1 MAKKILK
8 EVSLIKEF
16 TTPTIDYTFQKSIS
30 YSQTLS
36 YNTCPHQW
44 SLNYVKGL
52 QVYKPSIHTVFGTA
66 LHETLQE
73 WLTVLYEDTVKKA
86 TEMDLSSLLL
96 DNMYSIYAQ
105 EKVKNN
111 NEHFSTSEE
120 LLEFHSDGV
129 EILKYV
135 KQKRSTYFSTKYIKL
150 VGVEIPL
157 VYTIGRN
164 IFFKGYI
171 DIVLYDE
178 QDDKYIILDIKTS
191 TSGWNEYAK
200 KDDKKLAQLLLYKE
214 FLAKQFNIDVDK
226 VDVKYFIV
234 KRKVPADPEY
244 PAMARRVQEF
254 TPPSGRI
261 KRGQATSALTRF
273 IADAFDEQGNY
284 INKEY
289 EQKPSKSN
297 CMFCAYKGTE
307 HCKASFLD

>member
-8 EVSLIKEF
+8 EVSLIKESIA
-16 TTPTIDYTFQKSIS
+16 PTIDYTFQKSIS

-73 WLTVLYEDTVKKA
+73 WLTVLYEDTIKKA
-86 TEMDLSSLLL
+86 TELDLSSLLL

-105 EKVKNN
+105 ERIKNN

-135 KQKRSTYFSTKYIKL
+135 KQKRSTYFSTKYTKL

-214 FLAKQFNIDVDK
+214 FLAKQFAIDVDNI
-226 VDVKYFIV
+226 DVKYFIV

-254 TPPSGRI
+254 APPSGRI

-273 IADAFDEQGNY
+273 IVDAFNEEGKY
-284 INKEY
+284 IDKQY
-289 EQKPSKSN
+289 EQTPSKSS

-307 HCKASFLD
+307 HCTVGFLG